1 MQRIIATPLASRFCA
16 PRQRSAQSPPD
27 VRSPHRLALLHPDV
41 RSPFRSALS
50 HSDVHT
56 PLRSALLHSDVR
68 SPFRSA
74 LLHSDVRSPHR
85 SMLSH
90 SDVHTPL
97 RPAADRHTRATASCS
112 AFPALCRRTACGV
125 LRFGN
130 VSIYWQK
137 NAAGCPRLFPNCLE
151 TFPFFDYSILP
162 LFDFVNPFFSFFSI
176 LFTQDCIL
184 SPFTCNFRLLYT
196 RQVFFFAQQP
206 SHFTQ
211 AAIPKDCPSKA
222 ACEVGSPH
230 KQRAR
235 STRCPAIT
243 SKRLSTRRLPYL
255 RLPYMCLIKTNDSKL
270 LLIG

>member
-27 VRSPHRLALLHPDV
+27 ARSPLCSV
-41 RSPFRSALS
+41 
-50 HSDVHT
+50 
-56 PLRSALLHSDVR
+56 LLHSDAR

-74 LLHSDVRSPHR
+74 LLHSGVR
-85 SMLSH
+85 L
-90 SDVHTPL
+90 PL
-97 RPAADRHTRATASCS
+97 RPALLFAAPTCRRPTHTRRRVLFCISRALPPHSLRRS
-112 AFPALCRRTACGV
+112 AFWK
-125 LRFGN
+125 RFHLLA
-130 VSIYWQK
+130 K
-137 NAAGCPRLFPNCLE
+137 NAGGCPRLFPNCLE
-151 TFPFFDYSILP
+151 TFPFFYYSILP
-162 LFDFVNPFFSFFSI
+162 LFDFVNPFFSFFSL

-184 SPFTCNFRLLYT
+184 SPFRCNFRLLYT

-243 SKRLSTRRLPYL
+243 SKRLSTRRLPHL

>member
-1 MQRIIATPLASRFCA
+1 MRVRRFV
-16 PRQRSAQSPPD
+16 PRYCIPVYVCHSVPRYC
-27 VRSPHRLALLHPDV
+27 SPHRL
-41 RSPFRSALS
+41 
-50 HSDVHT
+50 
-56 PLRSALLHSDVR
+56 
-68 SPFRSA
+68 
-74 LLHSDVRSPHR
+74 
-85 SMLSH
+85 
-90 SDVHTPL
+90 
-97 RPAADRHTRATASCS
+97 AADRHTRAAASCS
-112 AFPALCRRTACGV
+112 AFLALCRRTACGV
-125 LRFGN
+125 PHFGN

-137 NAAGCPRLFPNCLE
+137 MRAVALGSFRIAWKRFH
-151 TFPFFDYSILP
+151 FSITVYYRFLI
-162 LFDFVNPFFSFFSI
+162 LSTLFFSFFSL

-184 SPFTCNFRLLYT
+184 SPFRCNFRLLYT

-243 SKRLSTRRLPYL
+243 SKRLSTRRLPHL

>member
-1 MQRIIATPLASRFCA
+1 MRLISARRGSALRNRRPTRVRHFVPYYCIPVCVCHSA
-16 PRQRSAQSPPD
+16 PRYCIPVCVRRS
-27 VRSPHRLALLHPDV
+27 VLRYCSPHRL
-41 RSPFRSALS
+41 
-50 HSDVHT
+50 
-56 PLRSALLHSDVR
+56 
-68 SPFRSA
+68 
-74 LLHSDVRSPHR
+74 
-85 SMLSH
+85 
-90 SDVHTPL
+90 
-97 RPAADRHTRATASCS
+97 AADRHTRAAASCS
-112 AFPALCRRTACGV
+112 AFLALCRRTACSV
-125 LRFGN
+125 PHFGN

-137 NAAGCPRLFPNCLE
+137 NAGGHPRLFPNCLE
-151 TFPFFDYSILP
+151 TFPFFYYSILP
-162 LFDFVNPFFSFFSI
+162 LFDFVNPFFSFFSL

-184 SPFTCNFRLLYT
+184 SPFRCNFRLLYT

-243 SKRLSTRRLPYL
+243 SKRLSTRRLPHL

>member
-1 MQRIIATPLASRFCA
+1 MNRSYRRGSRLCKESSQPLLRLV
-16 PRQRSAQSPPD
+16 SAHRGSALRNSPSD
-27 VRSPHRLALLHPDV
+27 ARSPL
-41 RSPFRSALS
+41 RSALS
-50 HSDVHT
+50 HSDV
-56 PLRSALLHSDVR
+56 RSPHRLALLHSDVR

-74 LLHSDVRSPHR
+74 LLHSDARS
-85 SMLSH
+85 
-90 SDVHTPL
+90 PL
-97 RPAADRHTRATASCS
+97 RPAADRHTRAAASCS
-112 AFPALCRRTACGV
+112 AFLALCRRTACGV

-137 NAAGCPRLFPNCLE
+137 NAAGCPRLFPNYLE

-243 SKRLSTRRLPYL
+243 SKRLSTRRLPHL

>member
-1 MQRIIATPLASRFCA
+1 MRLISARRGSALRNRRPTRVRRFVPYYCIPMRVRRFV
-16 PRQRSAQSPPD
+16 PRYCIPVYVCHSVPRYC
-27 VRSPHRLALLHPDV
+27 SPHRL
-41 RSPFRSALS
+41 
-50 HSDVHT
+50 
-56 PLRSALLHSDVR
+56 
-68 SPFRSA
+68 
-74 LLHSDVRSPHR
+74 
-85 SMLSH
+85 
-90 SDVHTPL
+90 
-97 RPAADRHTRATASCS
+97 AADRHTRAAASCS
-112 AFPALCRRTACGV
+112 AFLALCRRTACGV
-125 LRFGN
+125 PHFGN

-137 NAAGCPRLFPNCLE
+137 NAGGCPRLFPNCLE
-151 TFPFFDYSILP
+151 TFPFFYYSILP

-243 SKRLSTRRLPYL
+243 SKRLSTRRLPHL

-270 LLIG
+270 LHIG

>member
-1 MQRIIATPLASRFCA
+1 MRLV
-16 PRQRSAQSPPD
+16 SA
-27 VRSPHRLALLHPDV
+27 HRG
-41 RSPFRSALS
+41 SAL
-50 HSDVHT
+50 
-56 PLRSALLHSDVR
+56 RN
-68 SPFRSA
+68 
-74 LLHSDVRSPHR
+74 
-85 SMLSH
+85 
-90 SDVHTPL
+90 
-97 RPAADRHTRATASCS
+97 
-112 AFPALCRRTACGV
+112 RRTDLRYCIPTCVRRFVRRCCIPTRVRRTDLPPTDV
-125 LRFGN
+125 LAPPRPVLHFLLSAAAQLAAFNIFGN
-130 VSIYWQK
+130 VSNCWQK
-137 NAAGCPRLFPNCLE
+137 NAATRPRLFPNHLE
-151 TFPFFDYSILP
+151 TFPIFDYSILP
-162 LFDFVNPFFSFFSI
+162 LFDFVNPFFSFFSL

-243 SKRLSTRRLPYL
+243 SKRLSTRRLPHL